1 MKLDPPAVA
10 LIAPARVPPANSTAT
25 PQISMQPNLAV
36 KPRMRLA
43 NMFWLECD
51 ARSNLRQRLSM
62 KRNLLEWPQSRG

>member
-1 MKLDPPAVA
+1 LAMAAGKGGRPVDKSSGNVMKLDPPAVA

-43 NMFWLECD
+43 NMFWLKFD
-51 ARSNLRQRLSM
+51 AVQT
-62 KRNLLEWPQSRG
+62 